1 MNTVYDFLI
10 SPLEDSRYN
19 NVKKVGNKELIIN
32 TEIFNH
38 QYVNR
43 EAIVIAT
50 PLALKTP
57 IKVGDTLL
65 VHHNIFRRFHD
76 IRGAEKNSRAWY
88 KENQYFAQLDQIYLY
103 KRNNEWNCLEGFCFV
118 KPIVNTDKFNT
129 EKEENFKGIVKYTD
143 GTVEK
148 NQIVGFHPD
157 SKFEFVVDGER
168 LYRVKSNFITIKY
181 EYQGDE
187 EEYNPS
193 WAQSS

>member
-10 SPLEDSRYN
+10 SPVNNKRYN
-19 NVKKVGNKELIIN
+19 NVKKICDKELIIN

-43 EAIVIAT
+43 EAIVKAI
-50 PLALKTP
+50 PLAFKTP
-57 IKVGDTLL
+57 IELNDIVL
-65 VHHNIFRRFHD
+65 VHHNIFRRFNNMK
-76 IRGAEKNSRAWY
+76 GKEQNSRSWY
-88 KENQYFAQLDQIYLY
+88 KEDQYFAQLDQIYLY
-103 KRNNEWNCLEGFCFV
+103 KKNNKWKCLKGFCFV
-118 KPIVNTDKFNT
+118 KPIINTDKFNI
-129 EKEENFKGIVKYTD
+129 EKEEELKGVVKYTD
-143 GTVEK
+143 GTVDK

-168 LYRVKSNFITIKY
+168 LYRVKSNYITIKY
-181 EYQGDE
+181 EHQGNE

>member
-10 SPLEDSRYN
+10 SPVNNKRYN
-19 NVKKVGNKELIIN
+19 NVKKIGDKELIIN

-43 EAIVIAT
+43 EAIVKAI
-50 PLALKTP
+50 PLAFKTP
-57 IKVGDTLL
+57 IELNDIVL
-65 VHHNIFRRFHD
+65 VHHNIFRRFNNMK
-76 IRGAEKNSRAWY
+76 GKEQNSRSWY
-88 KENQYFAQLDQIYLY
+88 KEDQYFAQLDQIYLY
-103 KRNNEWNCLEGFCFV
+103 KKNNKWKCLKGFCFV
-118 KPIVNTDKFNT
+118 KPIINTDKFNI
-129 EKEENFKGIVKYTD
+129 EKEEELKGVVKYTD
-143 GTVEK
+143 GTVDK

-168 LYRVKSNFITIKY
+168 LYRVKSNYITIKY
-181 EYQGDE
+181 EHQGNE